1 MWSLSPSPHVNS
13 HGAPP
18 ILSKTHACTKQDDAA
33 IPKYIEQQ
41 TVQIWN
47 IKSEKYSW
55 TGSVTLIGLLY
66 FQFKAVLRQWAMV
79 LKNLIKARYA
89 KDHFVSTH
97 QARHKTKVEDKYS
110 RAKLVQ
116 RTSTSMAD

>member
-1 MWSLSPSPHVNS
+1 M
-13 HGAPP
+13 
-18 ILSKTHACTKQDDAA
+18 
-33 IPKYIEQQ
+33 
-41 TVQIWN
+41 
-47 IKSEKYSW
+47 
-55 TGSVTLIGLLY
+55 TLIGLLY

-116 RTSTSMAD
+116 RTSTSMADCITQLAQLADPSLRCAHDCKVTREGKVASQERRWA